1 MKHLIFL
8 FLLCVYTLQA
18 NSNFIQTLQNNFFLQ
33 VNEPHIFKRYYHQF
47 ISKNCFHEN
56 ISCIAS
62 TIKRLQSWQSV
73 QNNHAFEKA
82 YNKYLQEIQVSKE
95 QKKRMKIYLHN
106 IIKQKNITHSQF
118 LTLIELQ
125 TQRLNIFFYDTN
137 TQNLSLI
144 GSDLISSGNMDKEK
158 EITLGQDHYLKTPT
172 GVFESLQGWR
182 TNGKQNTDGI
192 TKPYGHKGRFVFY
205 FGQQHSIRYNTFDK
219 HKQKITNEND
229 YTLIKDTLELAL
241 HAHESALSL
250 GKPHSHGCVRVSNE
264 LNIFLD
270 ERLILHA
277 NNIHNKQ
284 WINKTAQAPKNFKK
298 QPYFGKYLIIVD
310 SI

>member
-1 MKHLIFL
+1 MKRYFFL
-8 FLLCVYTLQA
+8 FFIFTPFLFSQD
-18 NSNFIQTLQNNFFLQ
+18 SFIQTLQKNFIQ
-33 VNEPHIFKRYYHQF
+33 YVNEPHIYKRYYSNF
-47 ISKNCFHEN
+47 INTQCTHEDTECLALV
-56 ISCIAS
+56 IQ
-62 TIKRLQSWQSV
+62 RLKAWQSV
-73 QNNHAFEKA
+73 QNNHTFQKALNDYFKRITLSKKKQEKIKA
-82 YNKYLQEIQVSKE
+82 YVQ
-95 QKKRMKIYLHN
+95 N
-106 IIKQKNITHSQF
+106 IIEQKNITNSQF
-118 LTLIELQ
+118 FTFIELD
-125 TQRLNIFFYDTN
+125 TQRLSTLFYDATHAN
-137 TQNLSLI
+137 ISII
-144 GSDLISSGNMDKEK
+144 GTDLISSGNMQKEK
-158 EITLGQDHYLKTPT
+158 DITLGQDHYLKTPT
-172 GVFESLQGWR
+172 GIFESLQGWR
-182 TNGKQNTDGI
+182 TNGKLNDDGI

-205 FGQQHSIRYNTFDK
+205 FGQQHSIRYNTFDA

-241 HAHESALSL
+241 HANESIFSL